1 MDIPLNA
8 KVRCVE
14 GDCGRSTYVIVNPV
28 SRQVT
33 HLVVKESEAP
43 HTERVVPVDW
53 VTDATHDVIHLRCDK
68 ARFAG
73 FTPFIETD
81 YLRESLPDFEH
92 LPGGY
97 GGYLLWPI
105 RVPETEKIV
114 QVKHRSI
121 PLGELAIHRGARV
134 EATDGPVGKV
144 DEFLVDPKDGHI
156 THLILREGHLW
167 GQRDVTIPVS
177 EIDRV
182 EEDGVYLT
190 LEKHSIENLPSIP
203 FRSSWI

>member
-8 KVRCVE
+8 TVHCVE
-14 GDCGRSTYVIVNPV
+14 GDCGRSTYVLINPV

-33 HLVVKESEAP
+33 HLVVKGSEAP
-43 HTERVVPVDW
+43 HTERVVPIDW
-53 VTDATHDVIHLRCDK
+53 VTDATRDVIHLRCDK
-68 ARFAG
+68 ARLDG
-73 FTPFIETD
+73 FRPFIETD
-81 YLRESLPDFEH
+81 YLRETIPDFEH
-92 LPGGY
+92 IA

-105 RVPETEKIV
+105 RVPEAEKLV
-114 QVKHRSI
+114 EVKHRSI

-167 GQRDVTIPVS
+167 GQRDVTIPMS

-182 EEDGVYLT
+182 EEDGVYLK
-190 LEKHSIENLPSIP
+190 LDKRSIENLPSIP
-203 FRSSWI
+203 LRSSWL